1 MNERRETEVPQFVL
15 RKACNLNRKVLKQA
29 SKVDSLD
36 RESYFIYYELTTL
49 SRFFIMDVSI
59 SLDFSALFLVLS
71 SIMIV
76 SVNFLS
82 MMSDML
88 FSNFTLPLPNVL

>member
-36 RESYFIYYELTTL
+36 
-49 SRFFIMDVSI
+49 
-59 SLDFSALFLVLS
+59 
-71 SIMIV
+71 
-76 SVNFLS
+76 
-82 MMSDML
+82 
-88 FSNFTLPLPNVL
+88 